1 MIRSNSI
8 VGRLA
13 AAAMAITAP
22 LLLVPA
28 AQAAQAPDALEAA
41 AAAQMKEGGNVR
53 IESFNKAKK
62 ALEKEVYFDHRV
74 TIYCQAPFDEKK
86 RITLPEGFS
95 TPKHEKRAARV
106 EWEHVVPA
114 ENFGRFF
121 SEWREG
127 ASVCEDKKGRAFKG
141 RKCAEKAN
149 RQYRL
154 MQSDMYNLYP
164 AIGAVNAI
172 RSNYNYGMLLGVPNT
187 FGVCPMKVADGRAE
201 PPDYA
206 RGAIARTTLYMAAAY
221 SDVYRLS
228 RQQRQLMEAWSR
240 TYPVDKWECRRAKR
254 IEAIQG
260 NANEFVAAA
269 CRAKDW
275 Y

>member
-1 MIRSNSI
+1 MIRTHSI

-13 AAAMAITAP
+13 AAAMALAAP
-22 LLLVPA
+22 LLSVH
-28 AQAAQAPDALEAA
+28 AQSADALESA
-41 AAAQMKEGGNVR
+41 AAAQAQEGGNTR
-53 IESFNKAKK
+53 IESFNKAKR

-74 TIYCQAPFDEKK
+74 TIYCQAAFDEKK
-86 RITLPEGFS
+86 RITLPDGFT
-95 TPKHEKRAARV
+95 TPKHEKRASRV

-121 SEWREG
+121 AEWREG
-127 ASVCEDKKGRAFKG
+127 ASVCEDEKTKRAFKG

-172 RSNYNYGMLLGVPNT
+172 RSNYNYGMLPGVPNT

-206 RGAIARTTLYMAAAY
+206 RGAIARSTLYMAAAY
-221 SDVYRLS
+221 TDIYRLS

-240 TYPVDKWECRRAKR
+240 TYPVDRWECRRAKR